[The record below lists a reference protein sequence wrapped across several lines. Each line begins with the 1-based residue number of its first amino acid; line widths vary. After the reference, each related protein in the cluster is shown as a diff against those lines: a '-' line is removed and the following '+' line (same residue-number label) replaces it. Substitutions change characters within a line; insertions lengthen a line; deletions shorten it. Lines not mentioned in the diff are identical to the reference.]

1 MNLLKNGLFNT
12 LLASSPLREKQQ
24 KTIRKELNIKS
35 SKKIFTSSNSQSIEI
50 FETDL
55 YKKKV
60 IFFPGWLGHKDSKY
74 LIPLAH
80 LLHTNN
86 FDIIRIHPVD
96 HGNTEHLNKDFFR
109 ATDIQ
114 TLIEAV
120 KFIGNKYQDSE
131 IHLIGFSLGG
141 NISLRISASD
151 SIDFLK
157 STIVLSPVIDPEI
170 SMLTMDNTAW
180 ILKKYFIDKWRRT
193 LIRKIRFHNIA
204 NAEEALKYKS
214 LEEMTE
220 FFTKNLDENKKII
233 GVGETGLD
241 FYYDNSDRDKQI
253 ESFKIHIKAALK
265 ANIPLIIHSRNA
277 EEKTYEVLNEYKDE
291 KLKILMHCFTGSQK
305 FAEKLLK
312 FNSYFSASGIITFK
326 NSVDLQNT
334 FKSLPLDRIL
344 IETDS
349 PFLAPVPNRGKKNE
363 PSFIDFTAAKLA
375 EIKGIEK
382 SELIKI
388 TTNNFNNLFFN

>member
-1 MNLLKNGLFNT
+1 MSLLKNGLFNT
-12 LLASSPLREKQQ
+12 LFASSPLREIQQ
-24 KTIRKELNIKS
+24 KPLRQKLNKIS

-141 NISLRISASD
+141 NISLRISTSD

-180 ILKKYFIDKWRRT
+180 ILKKYRIFIKNP
-193 LIRKIRFHNIA
+193 RK
-204 NAEEALKYKS
+204 
-214 LEEMTE
+214 
-220 FFTKNLDENKKII
+220 
-233 GVGETGLD
+233 
-241 FYYDNSDRDKQI
+241 
-253 ESFKIHIKAALK
+253 
-265 ANIPLIIHSRNA
+265 
-277 EEKTYEVLNEYKDE
+277 
-291 KLKILMHCFTGSQK
+291 
-305 FAEKLLK
+305 
-312 FNSYFSASGIITFK
+312 
-326 NSVDLQNT
+326 
-334 FKSLPLDRIL
+334 
-344 IETDS
+344 
-349 PFLAPVPNRGKKNE
+349 
-363 PSFIDFTAAKLA
+363 
-375 EIKGIEK
+375 
-382 SELIKI
+382 
-388 TTNNFNNLFFN
+388 